1 MWIGYAVK
9 NMAVGVEYREG
20 ATVVCPKCG
29 QPGVLKVDTFKAAGR
44 EYRYWVVRHG
54 AKRCIL
60 QRFEEGAPAAAPTQQ
75 EQLPVGEALAESE
88 REGEEAQ
95 AKAEAVEVA
104 PKTES
109 YPREFQRRAWYAAKV
124 GSSVGALKENPTRE
138 NFERL
143 KSTAAQVTERLGV
156 PTADLIEAAERYLET
171 KSEASKMKLNET
183 LTLVVCR
190 IFSSLSTVAEKRG
203 GSAPPAAVAEAI
215 ESLEERLGNLEEL
228 IRGALSSQPEKR
240 EEVRLDA
247 AAIAAAVAEELLKR
261 LPRPTA
267 RAPAQPR
274 RRGGLKGLI
283 VEILSDGR
291 ERTRSEIESE
301 IEKRTG
307 MRPASGPVSGRLSE
321 LAKEGVIVKLKREN
335 LWYWKIAGGGGLE

>member
-1 MWIGYAVK
+1 MT
-9 NMAVGVEYREG
+9 VGVEYREG

-88 REGEEAQ
+88 REEEAAQ
-95 AKAEAVEVA
+95 AKVEAVKAA

-143 KSTAAQVTERLGV
+143 GV
-156 PTADLIEAAERYLET
+156 PTADLVEAAERYLET
-171 KSEASKMKLNET
+171 KSEASKMRLNET

-228 IRGALSSQPEKR
+228 IRGALSSRVEKR
-240 EEVRLDA
+240 EEARLDA

-274 RRGGLKGLI
+274 KAGGLKGLI

-321 LAKEGVIVKLKREN
+321 LAKEGVIVKLKRGN

>member
-9 NMAVGVEYREG
+9 KMTVGVEYREG

-88 REGEEAQ
+88 REEEAAQ
-95 AKAEAVEVA
+95 AKVEAVKAA

-143 KSTAAQVTERLGV
+143 GV
-156 PTADLIEAAERYLET
+156 PTADLVEAAERYLET
-171 KSEASKMKLNET
+171 KSEASKMRLNET

-228 IRGALSSQPEKR
+228 IRGALSSRVEKR
-240 EEVRLDA
+240 EEARLDA

-274 RRGGLKGLI
+274 KAGGLKGLI

-321 LAKEGVIVKLKREN
+321 LAKEGVIVKLKRGN